1 MHANLYKSRTS
12 LKAPSRVAEQRNK
25 GRRQR
30 SRSGQSGR
38 GSRRWWVVGG
48 LAVAALVGA
57 VLLIAYARSGT
68 GGALATLQ
76 TGDFHAL
83 AFHPTD
89 ARVAFFGHHNGV
101 LRTDDGGRTWRPL
114 VERPNFDAMSLAISA
129 ADAQR
134 LYLAGHD
141 ILQMSRDGG
150 ATWQAVSH
158 NLPGT
163 DLHGFAV
170 SPADPDRLYAV
181 VMGHGAFGSADGG
194 RNWESLGNGLPG
206 DVTALASASGTPEL
220 LYASSGRLG
229 VLKSDDSGRSWSR
242 TTTVPGSRGVLALA
256 VDPVD
261 RQTIYAGTEEGLS
274 KSADGGRSWSALTF
288 PARNVMAIAV
298 SPSEPNV
305 VLTVAVENRR
315 GLVYRSDDAGR
326 SWGGRG

>member
-1 MHANLYKSRTS
+1 MS
-12 LKAPSRVAEQRNK
+12 PEVPVRVAAPTSRGK
-25 GRRQR
+25 RQR
-30 SRSGQSGR
+30 SRPRKSRR
-38 GSRRWWVVGG
+38 GLRRWWVVGA
-48 LAVAALVGA
+48 LAAAALVGA

-68 GGALATLQ
+68 GGAIATLQ

-83 AFHPTD
+83 AFDPSD
-89 ARVAFFGHHNGV
+89 ARIAFFGHHNGV
-101 LRTDDGGRTWRPL
+101 LRTDDGGKTWRPL
-114 VERPNFDAMSLAISA
+114 VERPNFDALILGISGV
-129 ADAQR
+129 DAQR

-141 ILQMSRDGG
+141 VLQVSRDGG
-150 ATWQAVSH
+150 ATWQPVSH
-158 NLPGT
+158 NLPAT

-170 SPADPDRLYAV
+170 SPEDPDRLYALV
-181 VMGHGAFGSADGG
+181 VGQGAFLSIDGG
-194 RNWESLGNGLPG
+194 RTWESLGNGLPG

-229 VLKSDDSGRSWSR
+229 VLRSDDGGRNWSR

-256 VDPVD
+256 VDPIA

-274 KSADGGRSWSALTF
+274 KSTDGGRSWATLSF

-298 SPSEPNV
+298 SPSEPNL

-315 GLVYRSDDAGR
+315 GLVFRSDDGGR

>member
-1 MHANLYKSRTS
+1 L
-12 LKAPSRVAEQRNK
+12 RVAEQRSK

-30 SRSGQSGR
+30 SRSGR
-38 GSRRWWVVGG
+38 GSRRWWVVGA

-83 AFHPTD
+83 AFDPLD
-89 ARVAFFGHHNGV
+89 ARIAFFGHHNGV
-101 LRTDDGGRTWRPL
+101 LRTDDGGKTWRPL
-114 VERPNFDAMSLAISA
+114 VERSSFDAMSLGISRV
-129 ADAQR
+129 DSQR

-141 ILQMSRDGG
+141 ILQTSRDGG
-150 ATWQAVSH
+150 ATWQPVSH

-170 SPADPDRLYAV
+170 SPADPDRLYALV
-181 VMGHGAFGSADGG
+181 VGHGAFQSTDGG
-194 RNWESLGNGLPG
+194 RIWESLGNGLPG

-229 VLKSDDSGRSWSR
+229 VLRSDDGGRSWSR
-242 TTTVPGSRGVLALA
+242 TTTVPGSRGVLTLA
-256 VDPVD
+256 VDPTT

-274 KSADGGRSWSALTF
+274 KSTDGGRSWATLSF

-298 SPSEPNV
+298 SPAEPNV

-315 GLVYRSDDAGR
+315 GLVFRSDDGGR
-326 SWGGRG
+326 SWGGGA